1 MVQTWKRGW
10 HNGNPECM
18 PTLLWGLALGPA
30 AVDFLD
36 KMSPGKRRAQVA
48 KKARSLIQD
57 PHPPGCKK
65 LVSITHGSE
74 AIWRIR
80 SGDYRILY
88 VVRSNEIVVID
99 IDHRKDVYR

>member
-1 MVQTWKRGW
+1 
-10 HNGNPECM
+10 M
-18 PTLLWGLALGPA
+18 PLFGLAFGPA

-36 KMSPGKRRAQVA
+36 ALPPGKLRARIA
-48 KKARSLIQD
+48 NKARSLIGN

-65 LVSITHGSE
+65 LVNVLHGTDPV
-74 AIWRIR
+74 WRIR

-88 VVRSNEIVVID
+88 VCRVNEVVIID